1 MNKTYIFPSEQVYAP
16 FRAVLE
22 RFPYWSILNYWY
34 FFPLFDF
41 KGGKPT

>member
-1 MNKTYIFPSEQVYAP
+1 MNKTYISPSEQVYAP

-22 RFPYWSILNYWY
+22 RFLYWSILKY
-34 FFPLFDF
+34 FFPLFYF